1 VAWTNS
7 ACPRAGVGE
16 RELEAAFGRAIHPR
30 TGQQLGRPWRA
41 DGVTGYDLCLSAPK
55 SVSALWAI
63 GGEPTAAAVLAGHQ
77 AAVSAALEYVDG
89 HASFSRVGADGHTQV
104 PTGGLAAAIFDHRTS
119 RAGDPQLHSHALVV
133 NKVRCPDG
141 GWRTID
147 GTELFRHKKA
157 AGAIYQAA
165 LRAELT
171 SRLGVGWALVS
182 RDGQAEIAGIPN
194 GSFACGP
201 SAPSRSKRRPGR

>member
-1 VAWTNS
+1 MLSTAKIKNGAWRYYTNQVTRGRCEYFLGMGE
-7 ACPRAGVGE
+7 APGRWEGRGLDELGLAAGGRVVE
-16 RELEAAFGRAIHPR
+16 RELEAAFGRALHPH
-30 TGQQLGRPWRA
+30 TGRQLGRPWRA

-55 SVSALWAI
+55 SVSALWAL
-63 GGEPTAAAVLAGHQ
+63 GREQVAAEVLAGHQ

-89 HASFSRVGADGHTQV
+89 QASFSRVGADGHTQV
-104 PTGGLAAAIFDHRTS
+104 PTGGLAAAVFDHRTS

-157 AGAIYQAA
+157 AGAIY
-165 LRAELT
+165 R
-171 SRLGVGWALVS
+171 R
-182 RDGQAEIAGIPN
+182 R
-194 GSFACGP
+194 C
-201 SAPSRSKRRPGR
+201 APS